1 MNSLSLKIFL
11 IALMMEAVSTS
22 ESSASFCQTTV
33 RLPAKKSWLECGV
46 VGDVMPFD
54 GVRDIHF
61 SKTFDATIHCEN
73 MPYLTIILFFEWFSR
88 F

>member
-22 ESSASFCQTTV
+22 ESSANFCQTTV

-54 GVRDIHF
+54 GVRDI
-61 SKTFDATIHCEN
+61 SKAFDATIHSEN
-73 MPYLTIILFFEWFSR
+73 MPYLTIILFFKWFSR